1 MVVSYRTFMTRH
13 VRNAVARG
21 VSPQQAMRQAGYY
34 WSRYKRDGT
43 PLPTRMGG
51 QLPKSGKKKSG

>member
-1 MVVSYRTFMTRH
+1 MSVTYKTFMARH

-34 WSRYKRDGT
+34 WSRYKKLGT
-43 PLPTRMGG
+43 PLPTRMGS
-51 QLPKSGKKKSG
+51 QLPKSGKKKAG